1 MNLSTQNAG
10 LTQVLTRR
18 VLSLR
23 REDLPPEVDTLARQ
37 CLLDVLG
44 VTIAGHDDAIS
55 ELMLA
60 DMQAQGGPAQA
71 TVLGGGQQLGI
82 RQAALVNGCA
92 AHALDFDDVNLS
104 INGHPSAVILP
115 PLLALGE
122 YLDASGEALMM
133 AFISGYEFACRAGV
147 LVEPGHYARGYHA
160 TSSVGVLGVALACSR
175 LLGLDEMQSRHA
187 VGIAATQAAGLKGM
201 FGTPCKPL
209 HVGLA
214 ARNGL
219 EAALWA
225 SQGLTSRTD
234 VLECTQGFARTLS
247 PDFHEDQ
254 ALADP
259 ERFYMRENL
268 FKYHAA
274 CYGTHS
280 AIECALQLLSEH
292 KLLAHDIESV
302 LIRVERVADS
312 TCNIADPKTSAQA
325 KFSLRYATSLAFLGL
340 DTASID
346 NFGQTQLA
354 LPELQRLR
362 ANTTVELVD
371 GWGVMETEVHAI
383 TRDGRLLKAWAD
395 TGIASTHIARQGDRL
410 AAKFSSLTTD
420 HLGVQGSLAL
430 ADAVQRIETVSVRQ
444 LVAKC
449 ITRKGAR

>member
-1 MNLSTQNAG
+1 MTVSNPDSGITA
-10 LTQVLTRR
+10 VLTRR
-18 VLSLR
+18 ALSLR
-23 REDLPPEVDTLARQ
+23 REHLPSEVDTLARQ

-44 VTIAGHDDAIS
+44 VTVAGHDDALP

-60 DMQAQGGPAQA
+60 DMQAQGGPVQA
-71 TVLGGGQQLGI
+71 TVIGSGQRLGM

-92 AHALDFDDVNLS
+92 AHALDFDDVNLC

-122 YLDASGEALMM
+122 HLDASGEALFM
-133 AFISGYEFACRAGV
+133 AFMSGYEFACRAGV

-160 TSSVGVLGVALACSR
+160 TSSVGVLGVALSCAR
-175 LLGLDEMQSRHA
+175 LLALDEMQTRHA

-225 SQGLTSRTD
+225 SQGLTSRPD
-234 VLECTQGFARTLS
+234 ALECVQGFARTLS
-247 PDFHEDQ
+247 PDFHADE

-280 AIECALQLLSEH
+280 AIECALQLRSEH
-292 KLLAHDIESV
+292 KLQAHDIESLV
-302 LIRVERVADS
+302 VRVESIADS
-312 TCNIADPKTSAQA
+312 TCNIADPQTSAQA
-325 KFSLRYATSLAFLGL
+325 KFSLRFATALALLGM
-340 DTASID
+340 DTARID
-346 NFGQTQLA
+346 NYSPTQLA

-362 ANTTVELVD
+362 ANTTVELVA
-371 GWGVMETEVHAI
+371 GWGTMETEVHVH
-383 TRDGRLLKAWAD
+383 TRDGRHLKAWAD
-395 TGIASTHIARQGDRL
+395 TGIASREIARQGERL
-410 AAKFSSLTTD
+410 AAKFSTLPTA
-420 HLGVQGSLAL
+420 HLGEAGSRAL

-444 LVAKC
+444 LMALC
-449 ITRKGAR
+449 IASKGTR